1 MKVLILSVTAGFGHH
16 ATANAIENM
25 LRERGV
31 AVNTVDVYKTVNR
44 FLYDAIDKGY
54 LLASKYTPEIYRA
67 VYTYLD
73 QKDKMDDKY
82 NITSLVNLLCALKFE
97 KSIERYSPDVIIFTH
112 IFAGRIVNELK
123 SRATIRIPAIG
134 VLTDYTFHPFWE
146 DVPQVEYVVTAN
158 ELLTHQAERKQIA
171 RARVLPLGIPIHPK
185 FANML
190 SKEEARA
197 RLGLKEDRTTV
208 LVMAG
213 SMGYGNMSTIV
224 DQIRSIDRSFQII
237 AVCGNNKRQYKKLSE
252 YKEEKGL
259 TGLMVL
265 GFADNVE
272 VLMDA
277 ADCIVTKPGGLT
289 VSEALAKKLPMI
301 LVNPIPGQEE
311 RNVEFLLNN
320 GMAMMVTRTFPLDE
334 AVYEMFTNPTR
345 IRIMEENICVISKP
359 NATRDLC
366 DFVMKL
372 AQNEEA

>member
-1 MKVLILSVTAGFGHH
+1 
-16 ATANAIENM
+16 
-25 LRERGV
+25 
-31 AVNTVDVYKTVNR
+31 
-44 FLYDAIDKGY
+44 
-54 LLASKYTPEIYRA
+54 
-67 VYTYLD
+67 
-73 QKDKMDDKY
+73 
-82 NITSLVNLLCALKFE
+82 
-97 KSIERYSPDVIIFTH
+97 
-112 IFAGRIVNELK
+112 
-123 SRATIRIPAIG
+123 
-134 VLTDYTFHPFWE
+134 
-146 DVPQVEYVVTAN
+146 
-158 ELLTHQAERKQIA
+158 
-171 RARVLPLGIPIHPK
+171 
-185 FANML
+185 
-190 SKEEARA
+190 
-197 RLGLKEDRTTV
+197 
-208 LVMAG
+208 MAG

-259 TGLMVL
+259 T
-265 GFADNVE
+265 
-272 VLMDA
+272 
-277 ADCIVTKPGGLT
+277 GLT

-345 IRIMEENICVISKP
+345 IRIMEENIRVISKP